1 MKNRIEGHPNL
12 FKDSETGVITSR
24 DEGERQKYRYAKH
37 AAVDQLQQKHEIDKM
52 NIRQATL
59 HSMHN
64 SISKIVQEKK

>member
-12 FKDSETGVITSR
+12 FKDSDTGVITSR

-52 NIRQATL
+52 KEELSDIKSLL
-59 HSMHN
+59 HQILN
-64 SISKIVQEKK
+64 K